1 MSTPQR
7 PGFLSKIRRRLSRD
21 KLDLRESLEGVIAS
35 HVEQEGPSTQPD
47 DARSMMQNLLG
58 FADLRVDDVMVPRAN
73 IEAAEETS
81 NMRDLLAQ
89 FVEANH
95 SRLPIYRESL
105 DDIVG
110 MIHVKDYLRWMAV
123 KGSKKKTKK
132 AVEAGIALAASELSS
147 TIKQHPSMIR
157 EVLFV
162 PPSMPAPDLLI
173 KMKASHIHLAVVVDE
188 YGGTDGLISLED
200 LVEEII
206 GDIADE
212 HDTDAEEGM
221 IRKQDENTYTASA
234 LISILS
240 LDEMFKVDLLPEDQ
254 EDEADTLGG
263 LIFEMA
269 GRVPTR
275 GEIIRHASG
284 LEFEILES
292 DPRRVK
298 RVRIHVKPVP
308 DTAEQLE
315 S

>member
-1 MSTPQR
+1 MSAPKQNII
-7 PGFLSKIRRRLSRD
+7 SKIRRKFGRA
-21 KLDLRESLEGVIAS
+21 KVDLRESLEGVIAE
-35 HVEQEGPSTQPD
+35 HVEQTGPSTLPD

-58 FADLRVDDVMVPRAN
+58 FADLRVDDMMVPRAS

-89 FVEANH
+89 FIDANH

-110 MIHVKDYLRWMAV
+110 MIHVKDYLRWMAN
-123 KGSKKKTKK
+123 KGSKKKSLS
-132 AVEAGIALAASELSS
+132 IALAATELSS
-147 TIKQHPSMIR
+147 TIKQHPSLIR
-157 EVLFV
+157 EVLYV

-188 YGGTDGLISLED
+188 YGGTDGLVSLED

-221 IRKQDENTYTASA
+221 IRKIDDVTYLASA
-234 LISILS
+234 LISIQT
-240 LDEMFKVDLLPEDQ
+240 LDETFKVDLLPDDQ

-275 GEIIRHASG
+275 GEIIRHVSG
-284 LEFEILES
+284 LEFEIIES

-298 RVRIHVKPVP
+298 RLRIHVKQPYLA
-308 DTAEQLE
+308 DDE
-315 S
+315 STKD